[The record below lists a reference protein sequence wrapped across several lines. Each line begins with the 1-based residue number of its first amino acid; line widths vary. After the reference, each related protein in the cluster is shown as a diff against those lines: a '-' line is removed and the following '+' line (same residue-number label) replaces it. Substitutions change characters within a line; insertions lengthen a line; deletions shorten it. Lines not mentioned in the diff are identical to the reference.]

1 MKTSELHQRLS
12 AQLQALSQVGEALT
26 LRLLELE
33 ERLGGLESQLN
44 ALQLGEQEGADDEG
58 NTQALLAATEQRLA
72 HLEDLLREPGRLH
85 VLPLQQK
92 GSPVDEPEAELNP
105 FPDEEEQ
112 PFMDELTA

>member
-12 AQLQALSQVGEALT
+12 TQLQMLSQVGEALT

-33 ERLGGLESQLN
+33 ERLGGLESQLQ
-44 ALQLGEQEGADDEG
+44 ALQLGAQEEADDDG
-58 NTQALLAATEQRLA
+58 STQSLLAATEQRLA
-72 HLEDLLREPGRLH
+72 HLEGLLSEPGRLR

-92 GSPVDEPEAELNP
+92 GSPAEEPEAELHP

-112 PFMDELTA
+112 PFMDELIA